1 MKKAANEFPIAFRPL
16 LTEGDPGM
24 VVSSAKNGFTP
35 PKFL

>member
-16 LTEGDPGM
+16 LMEGDPGM